1 MRYLGFGVFCYGEV
15 LLESFATGNSRGGC
29 CNGTEGFIASA
40 TGVFCDGNL
49 LLLLLLLL
57 PRPPPPPP
65 RLLLLLSLLFLLLL
79 LLILLLSFPPS
90 SRTPPPV
97 LLLIVLF
104 LLFLSSFLSSV
115 PPHSSF
121 TLSPCPFF
129 LEDHWASLESS
140 RARHVFKISIHVG
153 VSTEDLCSRSLSMT
167 TRQDSTK
174 RLVSVSWP

>member
-1 MRYLGFGVFCYGEV
+1 MGFGVFCYGEV

-49 LLLLLLLL
+49 LLLLLLL
-57 PRPPPPPP
+57 P
-65 RLLLLLSLLFLLLL
+65 RLLLLLSLLVLLL
-79 LLILLLSFPPS
+79 LLILLILLLSVPPS

-129 LEDHWASLESS
+129 LEDHWASLENS

-153 VSTEDLCSRSLSMT
+153 LSTEDLCSRSLSMT

>member
-1 MRYLGFGVFCYGEV
+1 MKYYWSLSRRAIQGGVAATAQRG
-15 LLESFATGNSRGGC
+15 LLLRPQGSFAMVISC
-29 CNGTEGFIASA
+29 SCSSSSSP
-40 TGVFCDGNL
+40 VL
-49 LLLLLLLL
+49 LLLL
-57 PRPPPPPP
+57 P

-79 LLILLLSFPPS
+79 LILLILLLSFPPS

>member
-1 MRYLGFGVFCYGEV
+1 MGFGVFCYGEV

-49 LLLLLLLL
+49 LLLLL
-57 PRPPPPPP
+57 
-65 RLLLLLSLLFLLLL
+65 
-79 LLILLLSFPPS
+79 LLLSFPPS

-129 LEDHWASLESS
+129 LEDHWASLENS

-153 VSTEDLCSRSLSMT
+153 LSTEDLCSRSLSMT